1 MSTLISEHK
10 EHVPNVIYR
19 LLGSIIHARSLG
31 SSTFQQLIGPDSD
44 EELKRSNQSHQHFID
59 TLRRAFEILG
69 GQEWEKTHATTSDD
83 AEDVEQILFT
93 NKFERLKVD
102 EDEEPSDEE
111 DDDLSKTPA
120 VARKV
125 VRKTK
130 IPRSTRSQRR
140 ARNRTRET
148 LRSMK
153 NPLKAFGS
161 LKMATSLVLLLT
173 IISPFTRR

>member
-125 VRKTK
+125 KYK
-130 IPRSTRSQRR
+130 KPKKGKKQDTRDTAINEEPIESIRII
-140 ARNRTRET
+140 EDGDE
-148 LRSMK
+148 
-153 NPLKAFGS
+153 FS
-161 LKMATSLVLLLT
+161 L
-173 IISPFTRR
+173 